1 MTYLFDELKVVLNG
15 GMQLL
20 HSRVRYL
27 LKVDVALQASECL
40 DRYGHATRHHRATTE
55 HVQLMLQ
62 LSKMSQ
68 CLSAVNMSFHVFV
81 QHSFVFCC

>member
-1 MTYLFDELKVVLNG
+1 MTYLFDKLKVMLNG

-27 LKVDVALQASECL
+27 LKVDVALQASKCL
-40 DRYGHATRHHRATTE
+40 DRYGQATRHCRATAK

-68 CLSAVNMSFHVFV
+68 CLSAVNRSLHVFV